1 MNHEIPGTEN
11 ILFTN
16 CFSLKLAHTTVE
28 GIFEEKISKNKIAMM
43 IFIVLQILL
52 IAGGTILLNTL
63 DITLANELE
72 LNLTC
77 YYGYAAVG
85 YILVPF
91 FLFIFHFKYAHAVS
105 PFLYLNYI
113 SMKMSLLYFHEYM
126 AIFLGVDMY
135 FRKFYLII
143 ISIEFL
149 LILCYILFFDNNFVR
164 LFISLVI
171 NYMVFVTF
179 RILKEKDI
187 QVYYIWCRISKES
200 FYYKEKLEIQTNWIY
215 DTLDHWNSGVIVYN
229 LNHHKLKFI
238 NDYLKKYDEFQG
250 KIYQNT
256 EEIPLINNNYS
267 DNILVGSGIKK
278 GENLLVENY
287 HYFDESQLILNKFNI
302 FKHIFD
308 VNKDI
313 PVEIRSSFLSNDF
326 QEIIDF
332 INNYYSCEC
341 ENIFFK
347 EFIFLGHIY
356 LNSGNNRGYF
366 EISMHGF
373 HSNQGDYY
381 ELMIN
386 DVSKTKQLEEE
397 RIKEKALILGKISH
411 EFKNPLIVIDEV
423 IEQLIETEAEQGI
436 QNELQKELVNKMYFV
451 KNLCN
456 FMLILV
462 KDFEV
467 VASLENC
474 LDIVPVNET
483 LELRPFLLE
492 IGQIIETLIIKKSS
506 TNLFFKL
513 SINEDLDKIE
523 IDPIRLK
530 QILINLLSN
539 AVKFTGIG
547 FIELKVEVLNMPKIK
562 NSNILELGNE
572 EIIEYAGNIRETNF
586 QLIENND
593 NLIEMKNIHLFEENN
608 FINGLDKIVIR
619 FSVIDSGNGIPD
631 KLVNLIN
638 SETMVNVFEKDI
650 VSNNL
655 GTGYGLNIV
664 QRLCKVLGS
673 KLNSSHKEECL
684 PGSVFYFDLH
694 LKKNNI
700 VFIDRIAKE
709 YKKENNQI
717 TEANQIISNYY
728 DINNN
733 NHYYNKDD
741 DQTNIIMKTLKGES
755 TDELII
761 TKRSNAKTSKYDKL
775 VFDHFP
781 IEFNN
786 INNIFKTFKETSEV
800 SKIFKKFSNEIDDI
814 PIVKTKSNIN
824 FPFHDNIF
832 QLPVESLEKNLK
844 IKLESFETVKRI
856 YDIHL
861 PRKFLQ
867 KDLVNQNN
875 NKDNH
880 LKSQKHNKINRT
892 VQHKALFNNNIVT
905 IYLICFH

>member
-1 MNHEIPGTEN
+1 
-11 ILFTN
+11 
-16 CFSLKLAHTTVE
+16 
-28 GIFEEKISKNKIAMM
+28 
-43 IFIVLQILL
+43 
-52 IAGGTILLNTL
+52 
-63 DITLANELE
+63 
-72 LNLTC
+72 
-77 YYGYAAVG
+77 
-85 YILVPF
+85 
-91 FLFIFHFKYAHAVS
+91 
-105 PFLYLNYI
+105 
-113 SMKMSLLYFHEYM
+113 
-126 AIFLGVDMY
+126 
-135 FRKFYLII
+135 
-143 ISIEFL
+143 
-149 LILCYILFFDNNFVR
+149 
-164 LFISLVI
+164 
-171 NYMVFVTF
+171 
-179 RILKEKDI
+179 
-187 QVYYIWCRISKES
+187 
-200 FYYKEKLEIQTNWIY
+200 
-215 DTLDHWNSGVIVYN
+215 
-229 LNHHKLKFI
+229 
-238 NDYLKKYDEFQG
+238 
-250 KIYQNT
+250 
-256 EEIPLINNNYS
+256 
-267 DNILVGSGIKK
+267 
-278 GENLLVENY
+278 
-287 HYFDESQLILNKFNI
+287 
-302 FKHIFD
+302 
-308 VNKDI
+308 
-313 PVEIRSSFLSNDF
+313 
-326 QEIIDF
+326 
-332 INNYYSCEC
+332 
-341 ENIFFK
+341 
-347 EFIFLGHIY
+347 
-356 LNSGNNRGYF
+356 
-366 EISMHGF
+366 
-373 HSNQGDYY
+373 
-381 ELMIN
+381 
-386 DVSKTKQLEEE
+386 
-397 RIKEKALILGKISH
+397 
-411 EFKNPLIVIDEV
+411 
-423 IEQLIETEAEQGI
+423 
-436 QNELQKELVNKMYFV
+436 
-451 KNLCN
+451 
-456 FMLILV
+456 MLILV